1 MVEELRVGYD
11 TATRGEIEAW
21 KNSWAPEKILQ
32 FGMPNKHIPGWEGHP
47 YLHRIVTAAK
57 QLQGDDIEYRYDQ
70 LIYKPPGSDVELLW
84 HQDAGYGWKGKA
96 NHRSGTCWL
105 ALSEVTEKMGALQFV
120 PGSHLEGIAEHIDAT
135 HKNPINGALE
145 VHVDESKAVQVEY
158 GPGDATIHHSR
169 TLHYTSGND
178 TDQPRRGLS
187 THLWPE
193 PNE

>member
-1 MVEELRVGYD
+1 MKAMWNNVVIAESSATEIVDGNHYFPFDSIKSEYFAKTELTTVC
-11 TATRGEIEAW
+11 
-21 KNSWAPEKILQ
+21 
-32 FGMPNKHIPGWEGHP
+32 
-47 YLHRIVTAAK
+47 
-57 QLQGDDIEYRYDQ
+57 
-70 LIYKPPGSDVELLW
+70 
-84 HQDAGYGWKGKA
+84 GWKGKA
-96 NHRSGTCWL
+96 NYRSGTCWL